1 MVSNTLRQA
10 ASHLATAFRV
20 GIRQSPLHV
29 AGTTHMLPVIRRLLK
44 AGDNTDPPKSQQKAI
59 TPKLLRA
66 MYSRAATKGGGGLA
80 TQGIRAEAIADIAII
95 AYFFAMRSCEITQT
109 PKEGRTKILR
119 LRGITFRDAK
129 GGTLE
134 RSNYGST
141 VMASRVTV
149 TFENQKNGL
158 KMDKRTHQRTGD
170 PVMCPVGRLASA
182 VNRIMTNTVGA
193 NGDTPIN
200 AVTERGRQT
209 GITGEELRES
219 LRSTCREKGGAETFG
234 YSAGEIGTRSIRS
247 GAAMSLFLANHSV
260 AKIMILGRWSSDAFL
275 VYLRPQV
282 MEWTN
287 QMSGDMIAHDSF
299 FDASSRGNPPQPDEG
314 TGLATRVAR
323 RDRNLKGGGNGRKG
337 SSGLHV
343 EH

>member
-1 MVSNTLRQA
+1 
-10 ASHLATAFRV
+10 
-20 GIRQSPLHV
+20 
-29 AGTTHMLPVIRRLLK
+29 
-44 AGDNTDPPKSQQKAI
+44 
-59 TPKLLRA
+59 

-119 LRGITFRDAK
+119 LRGVTFRDAK

-200 AVTERGRQT
+200 TVTERGRQT

-219 LRSTCREKGGAETFG
+219 LRSTCREEGGAETFG
-234 YSAGEIGTRSIRS
+234 YSAREIGTRSIRS

-299 FDASSRGNPPQPDEG
+299 FDASSRGNPTQPDEG
-314 TGLATRVAR
+314 TGLAARVAR